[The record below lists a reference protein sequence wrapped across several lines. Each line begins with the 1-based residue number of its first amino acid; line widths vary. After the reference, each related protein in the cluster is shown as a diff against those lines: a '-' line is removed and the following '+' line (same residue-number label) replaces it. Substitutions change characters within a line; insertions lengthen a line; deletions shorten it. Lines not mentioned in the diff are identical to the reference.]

1 MHPDTLAVTA
11 GRPAPEPGGPV
22 NVPISMSAT
31 FHSDG
36 DHHYGREQN
45 DTWAAF
51 ESVLGALEGGRAVGF
66 ASGLAAG
73 AAVLEGLPTGAV
85 VVMPQSVYFGF
96 GEMLRE
102 RQRLGRLTVR
112 AIDATDAEAMIAA
125 AAGAD
130 LVWIE
135 SPMNP
140 TMAICDIERVADG
153 AHAHGALV
161 LCDNT
166 FATPICQRPLDL
178 GADIVLHSVT
188 KFIGGHSDLLMGACV
203 TRDDELLAELEGK
216 RSLYGAIPGSLTAFL
231 ALRGLRTLGVRIERA
246 QASAGVLAERL
257 AAHPGVL
264 RVRYPGLHD
273 DPGHAVAAR
282 QMTGGFGAMLAFE
295 THGDARL
302 AEDVR
307 QACRVIV
314 GATSLGGVES
324 LLERRGR
331 YPSEVAAGTPE
342 TLLRM
347 SVGIEHVDD
356 LWNDLEQALR
366 LAIPR

>member
-11 GRPAPEPGGPV
+11 GRPAPEPGAPV
-22 NVPISMSAT
+22 NAPISMSAT

-36 DHHYGREQN
+36 ERTYGREQN
-45 DTWAAF
+45 DTWTAF
-51 ESVLGALEGGRAVGF
+51 EDALGALEGGRAIAF

-73 AAVLEGLPTGAV
+73 AAVLEGLPSGAV
-85 VVMPQSVYFGF
+85 VAMPQSVYFGF
-96 GEMLRE
+96 GEMLRQ
-102 RQRLGRLTVR
+102 RQKLGRLTVR
-112 AIDATDAEAMIAA
+112 AVDASDAEAMIEAA
-125 AAGAD
+125 DGAD

-140 TMAICDIERVADG
+140 TMAICDIERVSAG
-153 AHAHGALV
+153 AHARGALV

-166 FATPICQRPLDL
+166 FATPICQRPLEL
-178 GADIVLHSVT
+178 GADIALHSVT

-203 TRDDELLAELEGK
+203 TRDDELHAELVGK
-216 RSLYGAIPGSLTAFL
+216 RSLYGAVPGSLSAFL
-231 ALRGLRTLGVRIERA
+231 ALRGLRTLAVRLERA
-246 QASAGVLAERL
+246 QASAGSIAERL
-257 AAHPGVL
+257 AVHPGVL

-282 QMTGGFGAMLAFE
+282 QMTGGFGAMLSFE
-295 THGDARL
+295 THGDARV
-302 AEDVR
+302 AEEVR
-307 QACRVIV
+307 LGCRVIV

-356 LWNDLEQALR
+356 LWADLERALR
-366 LAIPR
+366 TAIPR